1 MKRKMKG
8 ISIQV
13 LALLMGIILFSACSN
28 NQPKTVAKGAAKYTC
43 PMHPQIIEDHPGNC
57 PICGMKLVK
66 KSGEASEG
74 AGIDLNTVL
83 QPVNSTAISELSSI
97 VPQQKSVPLTVHAD
111 GYLDFDTR
119 TFNNIAARFSGRIE
133 KLYIKYAFEEI
144 HKGERIMDIYSP
156 DMVTAQQDLLFLLKS
171 SSSDGGLLN
180 AAKQKL
186 LLFGVTQSQLSQIE
200 RTGKVFYSLPVY
212 SPYDGHVHDVAHSQ
226 MSGSGDEGNTSTGYA
241 NNLPLTVKEGMYV
254 EKGQTIFNVVDPHH
268 LWAVLKI
275 DQANIG
281 RVKIGQPVMIS
292 FPDVSEVSLGGKVGF
307 IEPVLRPGDKRSSVR
322 VYLYNM
328 DHSLKVNSLVKAT
341 IQAGDANGLWIPQTA
356 IIDLGTRKIVW
367 LKKGTVYHAHEVV
380 AGIVDANSVLIKS
393 GITPA
398 DTIASNAQYLSDS
411 ESFIKTKDHE

>member
-1 MKRKMKG
+1 MKG

-186 LLFGVTQSQLSQIE
+186 LLFGMTQSQLSQVE

-226 MSGSGDEGNTSTGYA
+226 MTGSGNEQNASTGYT
-241 NNLPLTVKEGMYV
+241 NNLPLAVKEGTYV
-254 EKGQTIFNVVDPHH
+254 EKGQTIFNVVDPHR

-275 DQANIG
+275 DQADIG
-281 RVKIGQPVMIS
+281 RVKIGQPVIIRL
-292 FPDVSEVSLGGKVGF
+292 PDVPEAALDGKVDF

-322 VYLYNM
+322 VYLHNM

>member
-1 MKRKMKG
+1 MKG

>member
-1 MKRKMKG
+1 MKG
-8 ISIQV
+8 ISIPV

-133 KLYIKYAFEEI
+133 KLYIKYAFEQI

-322 VYLYNM
+322 VYLHNM